1 MTEKGSIKL
10 PHDCN
15 KEVVI
20 ALMQQSI
27 ENTEGHIAD
36 IKSDLKETLK
46 KINGLPVKVREQ
58 DKSIG
63 RLWKFVY
70 VALGSAGAAIV
81 TAIVTKL

>member
-1 MTEKGSIKL
+1 MTETTENVVF
-10 PHDCN
+10 HDCSQ
-15 KEVVI
+15 KVTI
-20 ALMQQSI
+20 ALLKQSV

-46 KINGLPVKVREQ
+46 KINGLPVKVQEQ

-63 RLWKFVY
+63 RLWKFIY

-81 TAIVTKL
+81 TAIKY